1 MNKIEF
7 ITLMSFPMEWL
18 DLDMYPDLLFLKQL
32 NGYEVGHEDSSDHDR
47 NGAFHWWLKKKPS
60 KDELMKLVR
69 LALIDP
75 DQFLSEDI
83 IRYIKSHHT
92 LIVMSMPL
100 SKSYVMKKRSKRG
113 EPVEACIVTS
123 R

>member
-69 LALIDP
+69 LAFDRDVDALIEKLRDEKTQQTRRAGRGMHR
-75 DQFLSEDI
+75 DQ
-83 IRYIKSHHT
+83 
-92 LIVMSMPL
+92 
-100 SKSYVMKKRSKRG
+100 
-113 EPVEACIVTS
+113 
-123 R
+123 

>member
-1 MNKIEF
+1 
-7 ITLMSFPMEWL
+7 
-18 DLDMYPDLLFLKQL
+18 FLKQL

-69 LALIDP
+69 LVRLALIDP

-83 IRYIKSHHT
+83 IRYIKKSSHFDRDVDA
-92 LIVMSMPL
+92 LIEKL
-100 SKSYVMKKRSKRG
+100 RDEKTQQTRRAGRG
-113 EPVEACIVTS
+113 MH
-123 R
+123 RDQ

>member
-1 MNKIEF
+1 
-7 ITLMSFPMEWL
+7 MEWL
-18 DLDMYPDLLFLKQL
+18 NLDMYPDLLFLKQL
-32 NGYEVGHEDSSDHDR
+32 NGYEVGHEDSSEHDR

-92 LIVMSMPL
+92 LIVMSMLL
-100 SKSYVMKKRSKRG
+100 SKTYVMKKRSKRG
-113 EPVEACIVTS
+113 ELVEACIVTS

>member
-1 MNKIEF
+1 
-7 ITLMSFPMEWL
+7 MEWL
-18 DLDMYPDLLFLKQL
+18 NLDMYPDLLFLKQL
-32 NGYEVGHEDSSDHDR
+32 NGYEVGHEDSSEHDR

-83 IRYIKSHHT
+83 IRYIKKSSHFDRDVDA
-92 LIVMSMPL
+92 LIENLRDEKTQQTRRAS
-100 SKSYVMKKRSKRG
+100 RG
-113 EPVEACIVTS
+113 LH
-123 R
+123 RDQ

>member
-83 IRYIKSHHT
+83 IRYIKKSSHFDRDVDA
-92 LIVMSMPL
+92 LIEKL
-100 SKSYVMKKRSKRG
+100 RDEKTQQTRG
-113 EPVEACIVTS
+113 AS
-123 R
+123 RGMHRDQ